1 MKSEYKLSK
10 DARTRHVNSKE
21 PDFLPYSTLCVKP
34 SEYWH
39 KTVQMEGFA
48 EQIENMWN
56 SENSSYTEFILKLPM
71 RFPYRMMPTI
81 IRVHKVFGIV
91 RGEDIFTNR
100 KVNHLEVEILFDC
113 AVTSVVRFSIH
124 MYDLKGNL
132 NTRELL
138 ELYITMGFEQFN
150 NIWEETNKHLNND
163 YQTARRGGNAIT
175 DVNYTKEELLVLLK
189 EYL

>member
-1 MKSEYKLSK
+1 
-10 DARTRHVNSKE
+10 
-21 PDFLPYSTLCVKP
+21 
-34 SEYWH
+34 
-39 KTVQMEGFA
+39 
-48 EQIENMWN
+48 
-56 SENSSYTEFILKLPM
+56 M